1 MLFHK
6 KSILIYLIILISFF
20 TLLIGTV
27 AVQMNIPYSSRAH
40 LEYQISPVYSKVS
53 GSVDK
58 IFVKNGE
65 TVSCNQPLFSID
77 NKIYTASYISA
88 LGKYNEVLD
97 SVKNLKNDIEK
108 TKEIVEKNRI
118 IFLQNQKELLKFETL
133 YRKNFI
139 SELDLDNMRN
149 KLLDSEKTLNNSEND
164 LKNLQIKYKKNEDST
179 PSILIA
185 KGTLNQAKINLDNTT
200 ILSPMKGE
208 VVMDNFYENTFVKEN
223 TTLFYIKNDDILKVN
238 VDLKE
243 KNISSITRGRKA
255 LILFDGIPG
264 VIFKGEVENISPIL
278 AQGYS
283 SSNTLVNIPEDNRWI
298 RDNGKIRVSLIVEN
312 SQSIKNLSS
321 GSMASVILLSKD
333 SNIFYNLMAKIW
345 IHIIKVFNYVY

>member
-1 MLFHK
+1 MLIHK
-6 KSILIYLIILISFF
+6 KSILIYFIIFLSFF
-20 TLLIGTV
+20 VILIGTV

-65 TVSCNQPLFSID
+65 IVSSQQPLFSID
-77 NKIYTASYISA
+77 NKVYHASYISA

-97 SVKNLKNDIEK
+97 SIKNLKNDIDK
-108 TKEIVEKNRI
+108 TKEIIEKNKI
-118 IFLQNQKELLKFETL
+118 IFLQNKKELIKFQTL
-133 YRKNFI
+133 YKKNFI

-149 KLLDSEKTLNNSEND
+149 KLLDSEKTLNNSENE
-164 LKNLQIKYKKNEDST
+164 LKNLQVKYKRNEDSI
-179 PSILIA
+179 PSLLIA
-185 KGTLNQAKINLDNTT
+185 KGSLNQAKINLDNTT

-208 VVMDNFYENTFVKEN
+208 IVMDNFYENTFVKEN

-243 KNISSITRGRKA
+243 KNINSITSGRKA

-264 VIFKGEVENISPIL
+264 IIFKGKVENISPIL
-278 AQGYS
+278 AQGYTA
-283 SSNTLVNIPEDNRWI
+283 SNTLVNIPEDNRWI
-298 RDNGKIRVSLIVEN
+298 RDNGKIRVSILVEN

-333 SNIFYNLMAKIW
+333 DNIFYNFMAKVW